1 MINDDTY
8 FTQDGGPEKA
18 NIYFSQCISCKHFD
32 RRKKYTCTAFPQGI
46 PNSILYEMKSTTM
59 CFPVKQETAHT
70 KRKINEFS
78 T

>member
-46 PNSILYEMKSTTM
+46 PNSIIYEMKKQNHVFPSQTGNSTYE
-59 CFPVKQETAHT
+59 K
-70 KRKINEFS
+70 KD
-78 T
+78 